1 MEGLE
6 RKIPWLGMLATLVL
20 PIPNTTLSG
29 SPLSVNSSPRHS
41 DSLSWSLRAVA
52 TWARTYTLAYK
63 HPYN

>member
-6 RKIPWLGMLATLVL
+6 RKNPWLSVLATLAL

-29 SPLSVNSSPRHS
+29 SQLSVNSSPKHF

-52 TWARTYTLAYK
+52 TWARTYTLTYK
-63 HPYN
+63 RSYN